1 MILID
6 IKSTHITMEKFPSS
20 ISTDIHNP
28 PGLNHS
34 KLMETSAKLS
44 KPKRRKI
51 RPPLKPGLTVHGK
64 VRQFVEHKYTDRA
77 NERVG
82 VDSARVFLSSES
94 LSSESFPLKLFKML
108 SEVESLGLAKAV
120 SWFPHGRAFAVFDI
134 QTFTEQIMPIYFSQ
148 TKWPSFL
155 RQLSLYGFT
164 RLYKDP
170 DRGGYYHE
178 NFLRG
183 RPLLA
188 SKMIRRKIKGTKF
201 KAANYP
207 ETEPNFYAMPFVTDT
222 SASTAV
228 DPSLNPISNNS
239 SMVNPQ
245 SDEKPDAK
253 KQMSKKIKSA
263 SLPAES
269 RQHASSLTMQRNPP
283 IVGQIPDNR
292 AGTMN
297 PNLVS
302 TLKPY
307 GHHLQNPR
315 LLTHPNHSF
324 LNMPIPNPV
333 DTMPLND
340 GQPKV
345 APDLSFPHVPYLTAN
360 NSIPLERTFDTRAFA
375 NNMDTSSSNPLGRD
389 FNDSRLFAHSN
400 FPSLMQKPNM
410 MERVSDDCA
419 GSNSSDYTPGPL
431 GDDRKYSKDCNSLE
445 DRVVNNSTHRHGLA
459 DDHAHS
465 SSADNTP
472 NPVWDHSKYISS
484 TRDVRDVSHWKQMV
498 HELEDEN
505 FRLKMRS
512 SSLFRLCQDLK
523 EENQLLKRG
532 VQYEN
537 SNSNGSLTQAMS
549 SKNYGMR
556 Y

>member
-1 MILID
+1 
-6 IKSTHITMEKFPSS
+6 MEKFPSS

-28 PGLNHS
+28 PGLNHF

-44 KPKRRKI
+44 KPKRRNI
-51 RPPLKPGLTVHGK
+51 RPPLKPGLTVQGN

-82 VDSARVFLSSES
+82 VDSARVFMSSDS

-134 QTFTEQIMPIYFSQ
+134 QTFTEKIMPRYFTQ
-148 TKWPSFL
+148 TKWTSFL

-164 RLYKDP
+164 RLSKDP

-188 SKMIRRKIKGTKF
+188 SKMKRRKIKGTKF
-201 KAANYP
+201 KATSSP

-222 SASTAV
+222 AASTAV
-228 DPSLNPISNNS
+228 DPSSNPVSNNS

-245 SDEKPDAK
+245 SDEKPAAK

-283 IVGQIPDNR
+283 MVGQIPDNR

-302 TLKPY
+302 TLNPY
-307 GHHLQNPR
+307 GLHLQNPR
-315 LLTHPNHSF
+315 LLTHPTNSF
-324 LNMPIPNPV
+324 LNMQIPNPV
-333 DTMPLND
+333 DTMPLNE

-345 APDLSFPHVPYLTAN
+345 ASDLSFPHVPYLTAN
-360 NSIPLERTFDTRAFA
+360 NSIPLERTSDIRSAFA

-389 FNDSRLFAHSN
+389 FNDSRLLAHSN

-410 MERVSDDCA
+410 MEKVSDVCA
-419 GSNSSDYTPGPL
+419 GSKSSDYTQGPL
-431 GDDRKYSKDCNSLE
+431 GDDPKYSKDCNSLE
-445 DRVVNNSTHRHGLA
+445 GRVVNNSTQRHGLA
-459 DDHAHS
+459 DDRAHS

-472 NPVWDHSKYISS
+472 NPGWDHSNHISS
-484 TRDVRDVSHWKQMV
+484 TQDARDVSYWKQMV
-498 HELEDEN
+498 QELEDEN

-532 VQYEN
+532 VHVN
-537 SNSNGSLTQAMS
+537 NNATLRQAMS
-549 SKNYGMR
+549 SNNYGMR